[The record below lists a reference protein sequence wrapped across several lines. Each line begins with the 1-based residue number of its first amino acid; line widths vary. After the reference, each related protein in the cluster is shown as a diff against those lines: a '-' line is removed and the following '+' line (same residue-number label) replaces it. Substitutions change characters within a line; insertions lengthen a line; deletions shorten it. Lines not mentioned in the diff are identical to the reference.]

1 MAIRYLSLLILL
13 LTALG
18 ACSQGDEPDVEATA
32 TAAGAASE
40 ATAVA
45 RQEREDIVAT
55 ITAAAPTPRPSP
67 TPTGTPTPKP
77 PPTATA
83 TATSTPTPT
92 PTATP
97 TPRPLRV
104 GPFPTPTPPP
114 PPIVVA
120 DPSRP
125 HTIKLAEL
133 LNERNRLQYEMPDFN
148 GQPPSEEVN
157 VWSRALRDWLEAQEG
172 YCGIVGNFE
181 LERANC
187 NQMAVDALEMQR
199 TLSGWQR
206 RP

>member
-1 MAIRYLSLLILL
+1 MSMRYLPLL
-13 LTALG
+13 LVLATLA
-18 ACSQGDEPDVEATA
+18 ACSQGNEPDVDATA
-32 TAAGAASE
+32 TAAVAASQ
-40 ATAVA
+40 ATAEAA
-45 RQEREDIVAT
+45 REREAIEAT

-104 GPFPTPTPPP
+104 GPFPTPTPAPP
-114 PPIVVA
+114 PLVFA
-120 DPSRP
+120 DPARP

-133 LNERNRLQYEMPDFN
+133 LNERNRLQYETPDFA
-148 GQPPSEEVN
+148 GQPTSEEVN
-157 VWSRALRDWLEAQEG
+157 AWSRALRDWVEAQEG
-172 YCGIVGNFE
+172 YCGNVEYFE
-181 LERANC
+181 LERTNC

-199 TLSGWQR
+199 ALSGWQR